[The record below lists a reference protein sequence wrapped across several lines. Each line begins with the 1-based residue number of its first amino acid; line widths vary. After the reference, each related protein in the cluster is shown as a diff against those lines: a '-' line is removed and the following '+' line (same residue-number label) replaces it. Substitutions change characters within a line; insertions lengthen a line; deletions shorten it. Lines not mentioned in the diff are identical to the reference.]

1 MRLLRIRVSS
11 DARAQINEVAAW
23 WRANRKAARGLFRA
37 ELADALDSLTRS
49 PDLGT
54 AYHDVPLPNGQ
65 RLTVEQL
72 QARMLRTRYHLYYTI
87 DLARGEVFIRALWH
101 TSRGDG
107 PPIR

>member
-54 AYHDVPLPNGQ
+54 AYHDVPLPNV
-65 RLTVEQL
+65 RQL
-72 QARMLRTRYHLYYTI
+72 LMLRTRYHLYYTI